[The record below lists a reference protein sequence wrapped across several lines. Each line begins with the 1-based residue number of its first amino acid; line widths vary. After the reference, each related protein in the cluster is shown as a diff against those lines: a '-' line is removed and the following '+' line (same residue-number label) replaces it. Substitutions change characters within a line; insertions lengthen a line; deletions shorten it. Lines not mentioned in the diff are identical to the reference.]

1 MGKIIGKSMRKE
13 DWVSFYA
20 EENGTTKTAAA
31 GAINEFESTFKAA
44 MEAGY
49 LPIVG
54 GIFTTKVTETVRT
67 IRDPHTGN
75 VMAENVKCNRAVFKP
90 TTTVKDIVKSN
101 TYDSA
106 ESPLL

>member
-1 MGKIIGKSMRKE
+1 MAKTIGKSMRKE
-13 DWVSFYA
+13 DWISFYA

-31 GAINEFESTFKAA
+31 AEIKKFDNTFKAA

-54 GIFTTKVTETVRT
+54 GVFTTKVTETVRT

-75 VMAENVKCNRAVFKP
+75 VVAEDVKCNRVVFKP
-90 TTTVKDIVKSN
+90 TSTIKDIVKSN
-101 TYDSA
+101 TYDA
-106 ESPLL
+106 E